1 MERKPD
7 RNSER
12 KVGVGAAKECV
23 NIADD
28 SAICGTPD
36 PHRSFEI
43 SEQLKYAGRSHFII
57 LD

>member
-12 KVGVGAAKECV
+12 KAGVGSAEECV

-28 SAICGTPD
+28 SPKCGTPD
-36 PHRSFEI
+36 SHHPFEI
-43 SEQLKYAGRSHFII
+43 SEQLWNTLAGAVS
-57 LD
+57 LS